1 MTAAIILAAG
11 ASGRLGRPKQ
21 NLEYEQ
27 QTLLQRTI
35 ATAISSGCKPVIIV
49 LGANAQIIK
58 PFIRDEPVQ
67 LLENPDW
74 AEGMASSLRAGIQF
88 LGQYPEVDQAL
99 VLLCDQ
105 PFVSVELIAAL
116 FDKQKE
122 SAKPIVAS
130 YYNDT
135 PGVPVL
141 FNRSFFPELL
151 TLTGD
156 EGAKKLLRKHPQQVV
171 SVPFE
176 QGCIDIDTAG
186 DYERL
191 LHSLS

>member
-21 NLEYEQ
+21 NLEYKQ

-35 ATAISSGCKPVIIV
+35 ATAISSGCEPVIVV

-58 PFIRDEPVQ
+58 PFIKDQPVQ

-88 LGQYPEVDQAL
+88 LSQYPEVEQAL

-122 SAKPIVAS
+122 SGKPIAAS
-130 YYNDT
+130 YYNDI

-141 FNRSFFPELL
+141 FSRSFFPELL

-156 EGAKKLLRKHPQQVV
+156 EGAKKLLRKHPQDVV
-171 SVPFE
+171 TVSFE
-176 QGCIDIDTAG
+176 QGRIDIDTAG

-191 LHSLS
+191 LNSLL